1 MRICTA
7 TGIAGIACY
16 DESGSRFIHKRLRL
30 GSSEEQDLAM
40 QVATSSFQRLWMD
53 TFGNYMLQ
61 GLFEFGTD
69 EMKKELLEL
78 IHEEDVVNLCMHMNG
93 YVQYLVLR
101 CIFWVVM
108 YDMAL
113 EI

>member
-1 MRICTA
+1 M
-7 TGIAGIACY
+7 
-16 DESGSRFIHKRLRL
+16 E
-30 GSSEEQDLAM
+30 
-40 QVATSSFQRLWMD
+40 VATSSFQRLWMD

-93 YVQYLVLR
+93 YV
-101 CIFWVVM
+101 
-108 YDMAL
+108 
-113 EI
+113 

>member
-1 MRICTA
+1 
-7 TGIAGIACY
+7 
-16 DESGSRFIHKRLRL
+16 
-30 GSSEEQDLAM
+30 M